1 MSKQEQVIQ
10 AIKETKV
17 IPVFYHSDIE
27 TAKKIVDACYA
38 GGARVFEFTNRGDRA
53 LDVFILL
60 KKHIE
65 NKYPDAFLGIGS
77 IVNKIQAKQYLDLRT
92 SFIVSPIFSKEVADM
107 SKEASIPWVP
117 GCATPTEMYDAYA
130 YGAIIV
136 KAFPA
141 SQLGGPNFIKAVK
154 APMSFLTIMPTGG
167 VKPTEE
173 NLTAWFDAGVIAVGM
188 GSAMISK
195 ERIANSQYDEIT
207 ALMQQSIEI
216 AKNYQ

>member
-1 MSKQEQVIQ
+1 MSKQEQVIE
-10 AIKETKV
+10 AIKETKI
-17 IPVFYHSDIE
+17 IPVFYHAEIE

-38 GGARVFEFTNRGDRA
+38 GGARVFEFTNRGDSA
-53 LDVFILL
+53 LNVFTLL

-65 NKYPDAFLGIGS
+65 NTYPDAFLGIGS
-77 IVNKIQAKQYLDLRT
+77 IVNKAQAKQYLDLRT
-92 SFIVSPIFSKEVADM
+92 SFIVSPIFSKEVADI

-117 GCATPTEMYDAYA
+117 GCATPTEMYEAYA
-130 YGAIIV
+130 YGAAIV

-154 APMSFLTIMPTGG
+154 APMPFLTIMPTGG

-207 ALMQQSIEI
+207 VLMQQNIAI